1 MHWTRVSLMRGERG
15 SATVLAVGWMMA
27 LIVLAGILFELSQTI
42 IITTRLQAT
51 TDRAALAAADVLIGV
66 AGHEPC
72 TIARELLEGEGFS
85 VRSCALETRSVR
97 VVGEVL
103 HRGVWHTQRAHAGV
117 VDSGHQ

>member
-1 MHWTRVSLMRGERG
+1 MRWTRVSLMRGERG
-15 SATVLAVGWMMA
+15 SATVLALGWMMA
-27 LIVLAGILFELSQTI
+27 LIVLAGILLELSQTI

-66 AGHEPC
+66 TGHEPC

-85 VRSCALETRSVR
+85 VRSCVPEMQSVR

-117 VDSGHQ
+117 VDSGHK

>member
-1 MHWTRVSLMRGERG
+1 VHWTRVSLMRGERG
-15 SATVLAVGWMMA
+15 SATVLAVGWMMG

-66 AGHEPC
+66 TGHEPC

-85 VRSCALETRSVR
+85 VRSCALETQSVR